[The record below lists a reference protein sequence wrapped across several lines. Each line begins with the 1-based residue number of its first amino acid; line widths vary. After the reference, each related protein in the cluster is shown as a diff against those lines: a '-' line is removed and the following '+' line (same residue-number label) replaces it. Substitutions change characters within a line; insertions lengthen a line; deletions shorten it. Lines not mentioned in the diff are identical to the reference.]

1 MRNPDCGRSS
11 SRPSAWSIAFKGSQT
26 IIARRPSRIHRQQR
40 VLLAALAL
48 AFGSLSLL
56 SPARAT
62 AQAVAVIKSHDIEPF
77 NKALAGFVSACPD
90 PITEYNLGG
99 SDRGKKEI
107 VQKIIA
113 GKPRFVLAIGALA
126 ARVAKEE
133 IRNIPVIFVM
143 VPNPRKHSLEAQNIA
158 GIALDIPVER
168 QFATYKSLAPS
179 IRTIGVIYDP
189 EKTGATVAEAGRV
202 ADKLGLK
209 LIATPVSSHKQ
220 VPAAL
225 RGMLGKIDALWMVA
239 DDTVVTPESFKF
251 LSLTAFEHNLPLIT
265 VSEIFVEVGA
275 LASLSP
281 DYGDIGRQACQ
292 LLTEIASGRLSLA
305 GVNIIFP
312 AKVNLAVNLNTAL
325 KIGLTLSPEIMKT
338 ASKVYR

>member
-1 MRNPDCGRSS
+1 
-11 SRPSAWSIAFKGSQT
+11 
-26 IIARRPSRIHRQQR
+26 
-40 VLLAALAL
+40 
-48 AFGSLSLL
+48 
-56 SPARAT
+56 
-62 AQAVAVIKSHDIEPF
+62 
-77 NKALAGFVSACPD
+77 
-90 PITEYNLGG
+90 
-99 SDRGKKEI
+99 
-107 VQKIIA
+107 
-113 GKPRFVLAIGALA
+113 
-126 ARVAKEE
+126 
-133 IRNIPVIFVM
+133 M